1 MTFEPQVPDW
11 GKKLVGDKLD
21 QLIIYHNWL
30 CNTGIKTGLISPKS
44 KQFVWDEFVV
54 HSLYFGKII
63 SELPSEIDVISDLGT
78 GGGIPGIPIGI
89 TGNFRVNLIDVK
101 ETRVFELSR
110 LIKILNKNNI
120 TIQDNFDMEISHH
133 NGLEKFRK
141 TGCFLFNIIN
151 KKESEIYYTASRVK
165 NIQNINNMNSSSED
179 VSNETF
185 DNSRN
190 QAGSKVTTA
199 VQTGSSYV
207 DSGCLLYTSPSPRD
221 QRGSRVGGCG

>member
-11 GKKLVGDKLD
+11 GKKLVGDNLD
-21 QLIIYHNWL
+21 QLIIYHDWL

-110 LIKILNKNNI
+110 LIKILNK
-120 TIQDNFDMEISHH
+120 D
-133 NGLEKFRK
+133 
-141 TGCFLFNIIN
+141 NIIAKQDDADNYIKKGGLLVSRCFISSKNVIKSLKTNNNTTYLVSSNGEQLDYNSNMFHVKHENFKIN
-151 KKESEIYYTASRVK
+151 KDDIRHIDVINVK
-165 NIQNINNMNSSSED
+165 
-179 VSNETF
+179 
-185 DNSRN
+185 
-190 QAGSKVTTA
+190 
-199 VQTGSSYV
+199 
-207 DSGCLLYTSPSPRD
+207 
-221 QRGSRVGGCG
+221 

>member
-1 MTFEPQVPDW
+1 MTFEPHVPDW
-11 GKKLVGDKLD
+11 GKKLVSDKLD

-110 LIKILNKNNI
+110 LIKILNK
-120 TIQDNFDMEISHH
+120 D
-133 NGLEKFRK
+133 
-141 TGCFLFNIIN
+141 NIIAKQDDADNYIKKGGLLVSRCFISSKNVINSLKTNNNTTYLVSSNGEQLDYDSNMFHVKHENFKIN
-151 KKESEIYYTASRVK
+151 KDDIRHIDVINVK
-165 NIQNINNMNSSSED
+165 
-179 VSNETF
+179 
-185 DNSRN
+185 
-190 QAGSKVTTA
+190 
-199 VQTGSSYV
+199 
-207 DSGCLLYTSPSPRD
+207 
-221 QRGSRVGGCG
+221 

>member
-120 TIQDNFDMEISHH
+120 IAKQDDADNYIKKGGLLVSRCFISSKNVINSLKTNNTTTYLVSSNGEQLDYNSNMFHVKHENF
-133 NGLEKFRK
+133 K
-141 TGCFLFNIIN
+141 IN
-151 KKESEIYYTASRVK
+151 KDDIRHIDVINVK
-165 NIQNINNMNSSSED
+165 
-179 VSNETF
+179 
-185 DNSRN
+185 
-190 QAGSKVTTA
+190 
-199 VQTGSSYV
+199 
-207 DSGCLLYTSPSPRD
+207 
-221 QRGSRVGGCG
+221 

>member
-1 MTFEPQVPDW
+1 MTFEPHVPDW
-11 GKKLVGDKLD
+11 GKKLVSDKLD

-101 ETRVFELSR
+101 ERRVFELSR

-120 TIQDNFDMEISHH
+120 TAIQDDAYSY
-133 NGLEKFRK
+133 
-141 TGCFLFNIIN
+141 IN
-151 KKESEIYYTASRVK
+151 KGGFLVSRCFISSK
-165 NIQNINNMNSSSED
+165 NVINSLKTNNNTTYLVSSSGEQLDYDSNMFHVKHENFKINKDDIRHID
-179 VSNETF
+179 VI
-185 DNSRN
+185 
-190 QAGSKVTTA
+190 KV
-199 VQTGSSYV
+199 
-207 DSGCLLYTSPSPRD
+207 L
-221 QRGSRVGGCG
+221 

>member
-1 MTFEPQVPDW
+1 MTFEPHVPDW
-11 GKKLVGDKLD
+11 GKKLVSDKLD

-89 TGNFRVNLIDVK
+89 TGNFRVNLIDAK

-110 LIKILNKNNI
+110 LIKILNK
-120 TIQDNFDMEISHH
+120 D
-133 NGLEKFRK
+133 
-141 TGCFLFNIIN
+141 NIIAKQDDADNYIKKGGLLVSRCFISSKNVINSLKTNNTTTYLVSSNGEKLDYNSNMFHVKHENFKIN
-151 KKESEIYYTASRVK
+151 KDDIRHIDVINVK
-165 NIQNINNMNSSSED
+165 
-179 VSNETF
+179 
-185 DNSRN
+185 
-190 QAGSKVTTA
+190 
-199 VQTGSSYV
+199 
-207 DSGCLLYTSPSPRD
+207 
-221 QRGSRVGGCG
+221 

>member
-110 LIKILNKNNI
+110 LINILNKNNI
-120 TIQDNFDMEISHH
+120 IAKQDDADNYIKKGGLLVSRCFISSKNVINSLKTNNNTTYLVSSNGEQLDYDSNMFHVKHENF
-133 NGLEKFRK
+133 K
-141 TGCFLFNIIN
+141 IN
-151 KKESEIYYTASRVK
+151 KDDIRHIDVINVK
-165 NIQNINNMNSSSED
+165 
-179 VSNETF
+179 
-185 DNSRN
+185 
-190 QAGSKVTTA
+190 
-199 VQTGSSYV
+199 
-207 DSGCLLYTSPSPRD
+207 
-221 QRGSRVGGCG
+221 

>member
-110 LIKILNKNNI
+110 LIKILNK
-120 TIQDNFDMEISHH
+120 D
-133 NGLEKFRK
+133 
-141 TGCFLFNIIN
+141 NIIAKQDDADN
-151 KKESEIYYTASRVK
+151 YIKKGGLLVSRCFISSK
-165 NIQNINNMNSSSED
+165 NVINSLKTNNNTTYLVSSSGEQLDYDSNMFHVKHENFKINKDDIRHID
-179 VSNETF
+179 VINV
-185 DNSRN
+185 
-190 QAGSKVTTA
+190 K
-199 VQTGSSYV
+199 
-207 DSGCLLYTSPSPRD
+207 
-221 QRGSRVGGCG
+221 

>member
-11 GKKLVGDKLD
+11 GKQLVGDNLD
-21 QLIIYHNWL
+21 QLIIYHDWL

-63 SELPSEIDVISDLGT
+63 SELPSKIDVISDLGT

-110 LIKILNKNNI
+110 LIKILNK
-120 TIQDNFDMEISHH
+120 D
-133 NGLEKFRK
+133 
-141 TGCFLFNIIN
+141 NIIDKQDDADNYIKKGGLLVSRCFISSKNVINSLKTNNTTTYLVSSNGEQLDYDSNMFHVKHENFKIN
-151 KKESEIYYTASRVK
+151 KDDIRHIDVINVK
-165 NIQNINNMNSSSED
+165 
-179 VSNETF
+179 
-185 DNSRN
+185 
-190 QAGSKVTTA
+190 
-199 VQTGSSYV
+199 
-207 DSGCLLYTSPSPRD
+207 
-221 QRGSRVGGCG
+221 

>member
-120 TIQDNFDMEISHH
+120 IAKQEDADNYIKKGGLLVSRCFISSKNVINSLKTNNTTTYLVSS
-133 NGLEKFRK
+133 NGEQLDYDSNMFHVKHENFK
-141 TGCFLFNIIN
+141 IN
-151 KKESEIYYTASRVK
+151 KDDIRHIDVINVK
-165 NIQNINNMNSSSED
+165 
-179 VSNETF
+179 
-185 DNSRN
+185 
-190 QAGSKVTTA
+190 
-199 VQTGSSYV
+199 
-207 DSGCLLYTSPSPRD
+207 
-221 QRGSRVGGCG
+221 